1 MKEELAKIIA
11 NFTQDNPQINLQS
24 ESAQRSL
31 VEFILKS
38 LYEKGMFIKE
48 LDF

>member
-1 MKEELAKIIA
+1 MKEELTKIIA
-11 NFTQDNPQINLQS
+11 NFAQNNSQINLQS
-24 ESAQRSL
+24 ESAQKSL
-31 VEFILKS
+31 AEFVLKS